1 MNKPQKAAGVPL
13 IAGLSAIA
21 AHYDVVLS
29 DIWGVVHNGREA
41 FAAATDA
48 LARFRR
54 QGGTVVLITNAPRPN
69 APIRA
74 QLAHLKV
81 PLDAYDNIVTS
92 GDVTIGLIVARGA
105 APVHHIGP
113 QRDLSLFAAAAASS
127 GAAPPPLVS
136 LDEADYVLCTG
147 LFDDEHEV
155 PSDYDAAFATMRE
168 RQLPLICA
176 NPDLVVQRG
185 DDLIYCAGAL
195 AQRYEEMGGEAI
207 YAGKPHPPIYAQA
220 LGLAA
225 KLRGRSA
232 PDARILAIGDAMH
245 TDVAGAVKRGIDI
258 LFVTAGIHGEELQ
271 GDGPMAAAALEQF
284 SARHGLWPKA
294 AMRDLIW

>member
-21 AHYDVVLS
+21 ANYDVVLS
-29 DIWGVVHNGREA
+29 DIWGVVHNGRES

-81 PLDAYDNIVTS
+81 PLDAYDDIVTS

-113 QRDLSLFAAAAASS
+113 QRDLSLFAAAAESS

-155 PSDYDAAFATMRE
+155 PSDYDAAFATMLKRK
-168 RQLPLICA
+168 LPLICA

-220 LGLAA
+220 LGLATA
-225 KLRGRSA
+225 LRGRSA

-271 GDGPMAAAALEQF
+271 GEGPMAAAALEQF
-284 SARHGLWPKA
+284 STRHGLWPKA
-294 AMRDLIW
+294 AMRDLVW